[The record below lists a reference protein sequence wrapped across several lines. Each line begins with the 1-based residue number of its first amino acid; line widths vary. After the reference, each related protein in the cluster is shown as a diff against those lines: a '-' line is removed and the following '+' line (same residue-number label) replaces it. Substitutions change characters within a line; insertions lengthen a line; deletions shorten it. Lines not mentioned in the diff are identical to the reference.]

1 MLTIFNRRELI
12 SVWSLDD
19 LFRIKNAL
27 HDANISYSS
36 TVVGAGGSYRAR
48 QQFSCIKDKF
58 SEQYRVYVHKSDYD
72 RALRA
77 IQPAL
82 RPRQI

>member
-1 MLTIFNRRELI
+1 M
-12 SVWSLDD
+12 WSLDD

-27 HDANISYSS
+27 HDANLSYSS

-58 SEQYRVYVHKSDYD
+58 SEQYRVYVHKRDYD
-72 RALRA
+72 RALRT
-77 IQPAL
+77 IQPTL
-82 RPRQI
+82 SPRQI

>member
-12 SVWSLDD
+12 TVWSLDD

-27 HDANISYSS
+27 HDASISYSS

-48 QQFSCIKDKF
+48 Q
-58 SEQYRVYVHKSDYD
+58 
-72 RALRA
+72 
-77 IQPAL
+77 
-82 RPRQI
+82 

>member
-12 SVWSLDD
+12 TVWSEED

-27 HDANISYSS
+27 YDANISCYSAM
-36 TVVGAGGSYRAR
+36 VAQGGSYRAR
-48 QQFSCIKDKF
+48 RRGKF
-58 SEQYRVYVHKSDYD
+58 SEQYRVYVHKNDYD

-82 RPRQI
+82 SPRQI